1 MRKKNILEIL
11 RNPDISGI
19 EKKIAAEKW
28 KFNQLPV
35 WYRKGHISNIKEKI
49 RKLKEKSGSNVDVKE
64 CIETEGA

>member
-11 RNPDISGI
+11 RNPDIPDA

-35 WYRKGHISNIKEKI
+35 WYRKEHIVDIKKKI
-49 RKLKEKSGSNVDVKE
+49 KG
-64 CIETEGA
+64 EGL